1 MRTAPRRTGGV
12 VDEYLDVFRFGI
24 CQAIRLG
31 VRWQAANA
39 CGDCRGHANLLH
51 AFRLAPVRFGL
62 QYNIANH
69 LTLNDTYIL
78 NVSIPGKTQQ
88 YQGVM
93 KWLQLSSDGFRQR
106 RHVGPMVAVHSAQ

>member
-1 MRTAPRRTGGV
+1 V

-31 VRWQAANA
+31 VRRQAADASGN
-39 CGDCRGHANLLH
+39 CRDHANLLH

-78 NVSIPGKTQQ
+78 NIPIQGKTQQ

-93 KWLQLSSDGFRQR
+93 KCLQLSSDGLRQR
-106 RHVGPMVAVHSAQ
+106 RQVGPMAAVHFAQ